1 MAGGFH
7 FTLAPRPTV
16 SVTMIDGRRAELV
29 FAGDLGAEVLRE
41 LEEQLSDPRLLTA
54 REWVVDMSG
63 VTRLDL
69 ACAYALLRAAVER
82 PETAKLVVH
91 GARRDVQRTLRH
103 AGIDRL
109 QAFPE

>member
-7 FTLAPRPTV
+7 STMAPRPPV
-16 SVTMIDGRRAELV
+16 SVTMIDGQRAELV
-29 FAGDLGAEVLRE
+29 LAGDVGAEVLRE
-41 LEEQLSDPRLLTA
+41 LEERLGDPRLRAA

-82 PETAKLVVH
+82 PETARLVVH

-103 AGIDRL
+103 AGIDRVR
-109 QAFPE
+109 AVRE